1 MNTPR
6 NTNGADN
13 SGPLTTPPD
22 PSATT
27 GRYLVLFRE
36 GGLERGL
43 QTLSE
48 RAGLSMVRAADFD
61 ANALSA
67 EALESGNVILDTI
80 GVAIVNLPPE
90 QLSSM
95 GVMVASD
102 SEIIAIEEEHYLSI
116 LDAAPVDTALTT
128 YLRGYQAGVAQLVNG
143 LLPTGTST
151 ITDSVKDT
159 SVDESVL
166 TWGLQA
172 TKVDASQYTGKGIRV
187 AVLDTGFDF
196 GHPDF
201 VGRSITSQ
209 SFVSGLT
216 ADDGHGHGTHC
227 IGTSCGPKRPG
238 QLPRYGIASEAEIY
252 VGKVLDNSGSGTDG
266 SILAGIEWAIKNQC
280 AVVSMSLGAPVQ
292 VGTPFSPIYEEV
304 AKRALAAGTLI
315 VVAAG
320 NDSNRPADIKPVSRP
335 ANCPSILAVGA
346 LDVDLNIA
354 FFSNGG
360 INPNGGQ
367 VDIVGPGYKVRSSW
381 LRPTLYNTISGTSMA
396 TPHVAGIAAL
406 FAEANPAMRGGSLG
420 WLLLQNAQRLMAP
433 ARDAGACLV
442 QAP

>member
-67 EALESGNVILDTI
+67 EALESGNVVLDTI

-433 ARDAGACLV
+433 ARDAGAGLV